1 MQSVK
6 YEKVLRGWEKIQKC
20 QSIGDKIINT
30 PDSHRLY
37 MILEGEFEYETID
50 PEGIASKKKG
60 GAALKD
66 MDLRKL
72 LFSRKRVTIDDRRK
86 FT

>member
-1 MQSVK
+1 
-6 YEKVLRGWEKIQKC
+6 
-20 QSIGDKIINT
+20 
-30 PDSHRLY
+30 
-37 MILEGEFEYETID
+37 MILEGEFEYETLD

-72 LFSRKRVTIDDRRK
+72 LFSRKKVTIDDRRK